1 VTTSVRSSAPTPEAG
16 QPRYTIAEVAARSGM
31 SADTL
36 RYYERIGLIDPP
48 ARNSAGRRAYR
59 PEDLDWLGFLNRM
72 RDTGIPLRALREYAA
87 LRRVRTESTTARRKQ
102 ILVEYRRD
110 VQRRMAQ
117 LQSSLDALDYK
128 IGNYEQV
135 ERKLAAVSPAED
147 R

>member
-1 VTTSVRSSAPTPEAG
+1 VRPSAATPGTG
-16 QPRYTIAEVAARSGM
+16 QPSFTIAEVAARSGM

-72 RDTGIPLRALREYAA
+72 RDTGIPLRALCEYAA

-110 VQRRMAQ
+110 VERRMAQ

-128 IGNYEQV
+128 ISNYELV
-135 ERKLAAVSPAED
+135 ERRLAAVSPTEEH
-147 R
+147 